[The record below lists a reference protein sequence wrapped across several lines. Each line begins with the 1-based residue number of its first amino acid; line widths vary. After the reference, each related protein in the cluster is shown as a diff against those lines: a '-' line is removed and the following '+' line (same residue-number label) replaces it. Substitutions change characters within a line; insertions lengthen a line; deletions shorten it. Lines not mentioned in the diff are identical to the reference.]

1 MRRAACRTA
10 RFTRGLHE
18 EPPVLYQAACTTA
31 RSTQGCVQN
40 RRAFDTLWMS
50 LRMQFIAW
58 ASTFELLLRCIRS
71 KFCSWNNLGING
83 PVFVFDFGH
92 RYEAV
97 RSVKLSNKC
106 FSKTENRISKNIW
119 KTGLQ
124 TLIQEFWILGF
135 LTPLRGVT
143 WESTQ
148 SGKRFQYSI
157 IKNENVCPIN
167 VLYPANVRIR
177 VYYNICVYII
187 HAVDL
192 KINRTEYVIC
202 LWYAIKNDSV
212 LCVMYTQQN
221 MSLFDRHIF
230 SNYGFHFRRIDH
242 HIFDSITKTYV
253 YSILVWAFLNASKAT
268 TIFRPFICYMS
279 ERSKFDF
286 NLWEL
291 KKCNNSMNS
300 VNFEWQLNIKCCI
313 HP

>member
-1 MRRAACRTA
+1 MKNRPFYTRQHAQPLVLHRAACRTA
-10 RFTRGLHE
+10 GHSILCE
-18 EPPVLYQAACTTA
+18 WVWEC
-31 RSTQGCVQN
+31 
-40 RRAFDTLWMS
+40 
-50 LRMQFIAW
+50 
-58 ASTFELLLRCIRS
+58 
-71 KFCSWNNLGING
+71 NLSPG
-83 PVFVFDFGH
+83 PQHLNFYSGVFVRSSVPETTWGLMARCFFFDSGH